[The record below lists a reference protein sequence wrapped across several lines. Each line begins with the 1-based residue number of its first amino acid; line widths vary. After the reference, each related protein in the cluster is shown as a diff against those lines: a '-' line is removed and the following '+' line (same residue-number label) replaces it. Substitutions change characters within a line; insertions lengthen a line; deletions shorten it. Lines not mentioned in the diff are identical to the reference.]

1 MDTSFGNEALKDLK
15 LYDEIIAHRNIFN
28 HIDGVDYSSHNH
40 DRINFIPPT
49 ELMDDWKNDYKSLEE
64 HFLYSS
70 ATHLSFDQL
79 LERMHELLRRI
90 RQM

>member
-1 MDTSFGNEALKDLK
+1 MK

-28 HIDGVDYSSHNH
+28 HIDGVDYSSHSH
-40 DRINFIPPT
+40 ERINFIPPAD
-49 ELMDDWKNDYKSLEE
+49 LMDDWRNDYKSLEK
-64 HFLYSS
+64 HFLYNS

-79 LERMHELLRRI
+79 LDRMHDLLGRI